1 MILDGKALS
10 QKLKTQLKQKVDHL
24 AEKPGLAVVLVGDNP
39 ASHVYVNHKV
49 KACSEVGIHSER
61 YHVPAAI
68 KETDLKKLIEDLNL
82 NPKIHGILVQLPL
95 PVHLHTQTV
104 LDWVDPSKDADAIG
118 TFRMGQLLIGNQKI
132 APCTPSGIISL
143 LEQNDFPVRGKHVVV
158 IGRSTIVGKP
168 MAQLLEQKNATV
180 TLCHSKTENLREF
193 TQTADIVIVAVGK
206 KQMFG
211 KEDFSHRS
219 VVVDV
224 GMHRL
229 DDGKLCGDVRTDEI
243 KNFVKA
249 YTPVPGGVGPLTIAY
264 LLQNTYILSQE
275 KR

>member
-10 QKLKTQLKQKVDHL
+10 IKLKAQLKQRIDH
-24 AEKPGLAVVLVGDNP
+24 ASIKPGLAVILVGDNP

-61 YHVPAAI
+61 YHLPAAV
-68 KETDLKKLIEDLNL
+68 KPEDLKKLIDDLNL

-95 PVHLHTQTV
+95 PVHLNTQAV
-104 LDWVDPSKDADAIG
+104 LDWVDPKKDADAIG
-118 TFRMGQLLIGNQKI
+118 TFRMGQLLIGNQQI
-132 APCTPSGIISL
+132 APCTPSGIIAL

-180 TLCHSKTENLREF
+180 TLCHSKTENLKEY

-206 KQMFG
+206 KHLLG

-219 VVVDV
+219 IVVDV

-243 KNFVKA
+243 KGFVKA

-264 LLQNTYILSQE
+264 LLQNTYVLSQE
-275 KR
+275 QR